1 MSEQNTTSPTDE
13 PTGHY
18 GPGYGEKNAPE
29 GHAMPATTPSTV
41 ADDIASKPPVDPP
54 EPDAPESEKA
64 ALVFERS

>member
-1 MSEQNTTSPTDE
+1 MSDPNPTPASDE

-29 GHAMPATTPSTV
+29 GRAEPATTPSNV
-41 ADDIASKPPVDPP
+41 ADDITSKPPTDPP

-64 ALVFERS
+64 ALIFERS